1 MTPDDPPPPGL
12 VDRAYSV
19 GGHATDAA
27 PPTAALPD
35 RRGLIRA
42 LGIVQIVFGGL
53 CVLLTGGIVLA
64 LKTPA
69 SAIVYAAAATNLLV
83 TGIGSVRLLRAARRA
98 TIISA
103 AIWLAFVGIGLVATA
118 YVLVAQ
124 RGFGATGR
132 PLAMGLLFASVAA
145 LFVLALPVVLI
156 VAYTRPSVRAT
167 FERPQAS

>member
-1 MTPDDPPPPGL
+1 MTPDDPPPTGL

-19 GGHATDAA
+19 GGHATDGAA
-27 PPTAALPD
+27 PAAALPD
-35 RRGLIRA
+35 RTGLIRA

-53 CVLLTGGIVLA
+53 CVLLTGGIVFV
-64 LKTPA
+64 LKTPV

-83 TGIGSVRLLRAARRA
+83 TGIGSVRLRRSARRA

-103 AIWLAFVGIGLVATA
+103 AIWLVFVGIGLVATA
-118 YVLVAQ
+118 YVLISQ

-132 PLAMGLLFASVAA
+132 PLAMGLAFAAMAA

-167 FERPQAS
+167 FEGRQAS